1 LKAFADLV
9 TIGRVVKPQ
18 GRKGEVL
25 THPLSDRPQRF
36 PTLRRAYVAGPG
48 GEAREIAVSDCW
60 PHKGRFVLKIDG
72 IDTIDQAE
80 TLRGLDIRIADEDLE
95 ALPEGS
101 YYHHQILGLRVESP
115 SKRVLGRAEEILETG
130 SGVPVLVVRGESGET
145 LVPLAKAFV
154 LEVDLEG
161 GRIVAVEPELADA
174 QG

>member
-1 LKAFADLV
+1 LKAFVDLV

-48 GEAREIAVSDCW
+48 GKAREITISDCW
-60 PHKGRFVLKIDG
+60 PHKGKFVLKIDG
-72 IDTIDQAE
+72 IDSIDQAE
-80 TLRGLDIRIADEDLE
+80 ELRGLDIRIADEDLE
-95 ALPEGS
+95 VLPEGS

-115 SKRVLGRAEEILETG
+115 SKRVLGRAEEIMETG
-130 SGVPVLVVRGESGET
+130 GGVPVLVVRGESGEM
-145 LVPLAKAFV
+145 LVPLAKEFV

-161 GRIVAVEPELADA
+161 GRIVAVEPEMADA
-174 QG
+174 QA